1 MTGQEQVQRTTYP
14 IVGPLGKFTLRMLAV
29 VLAGQAIAVFFGAQ
43 VARGLAIA
51 EGNPGLGQRWLW
63 IGIGIS
69 LLAVLAAGLMRRGV
83 GLPAGW
89 LVQLLT
95 WASVLVVPAMAFVG
109 IIFTGL
115 WVLCLRKGF
124 EIDTRL
130 VS

>member
-14 IVGPLGKFTLRMLAV
+14 IVGPLGKFTWRMLAV

-51 EGNPGLGQRWLW
+51 EGNPGLGQQWLW